1 MPLFQQQLYKTL
13 HVLCNLKKLV
23 FCRGGGVWTP
33 LTPMVQQN
41 TILGT
46 SQKKPSSFIMEGRCV

>member
-23 FCRGGGVWTP
+23 FCRGGGLDP
-33 LTPMVQQN
+33 LN
-41 TILGT
+41 THGSTEHNTWNFTKETKQLYN
-46 SQKKPSSFIMEGRCV
+46 GR